1 MKIDLIHRSAFSGT
15 RGIDHNVKKTYQ
27 SIIKCIDLITKHA
40 LRPLG
45 LSQKSKPRDGTEFK
59 IISSQYLKNRNIAC
73 HKPLHTYQP
82 YTIGSNHNKHQT
94 KNYLVSMVTRL
105 DFSATGR
112 NECNIV
118 FCNLGSEP
126 NSISV
131 NS

>member
-1 MKIDLIHRSAFSGT
+1 MVTCIHKFSFDRPDLHVVVPLWSGYC
-15 RGIDHNVKKTYQ
+15 RNLH
-27 SIIKCIDLITKHA
+27 
-40 LRPLG
+40 LG

-112 NECNIV
+112 NQWNIV